1 MKKIW
6 TLRLLAGA
14 AVVFV
19 TAAPVSVENAAMA
32 VPGDGL
38 TCAAAAS
45 VTVDDTAPAANAAL
59 PCEGSKFGCGPMA
72 GGTWVIRYGKDC
84 SKIKLRDGWT
94 SLAALSRWAVQAGGR
109 AMSHWWCGVC

>member
-38 TCAAAAS
+38 TCAAAS
-45 VTVDDTAPAANAAL
+45 VTVDGTAPAANAAL
-59 PCEGSKFGCGPMA
+59 PCEGSKLGCGPMA
-72 GGTWVIRYGKDC
+72 GGTWVTRYGKDC
-84 SKIKLRDGWT
+84 SKIKLRDGCNMD
-94 SLAALSRWAVQAGGR
+94 SPKCNPVQT
-109 AMSHWWCGVC
+109 